1 MNSGGAASAMD
12 NQSMDPGELLVFLK
26 RCPARPMLPRVE
38 PEYVPVEREGGGC
51 GRLCQLPRPLLGGGT
66 GVSWEV
72 QGPGGFPGTSY
83 IPDRHVAGQW
93 GSSQSRHCSWQT
105 LHEGALCLLIHFIST
120 DILFLFPWQG
130 DQKESNSSSVCT
142 QGPCILTVLVQDHLG
157 QRDISPGFLRP
168 WKRRCFKEE
177 VLPNV

>member
-26 RCPARPMLPRVE
+26 RCPARPMLPRVG

-72 QGPGGFPGTSY
+72 QGPG
-83 IPDRHVAGQW
+83 
-93 GSSQSRHCSWQT
+93 
-105 LHEGALCLLIHFIST
+105 
-120 DILFLFPWQG
+120 
-130 DQKESNSSSVCT
+130 
-142 QGPCILTVLVQDHLG
+142 
-157 QRDISPGFLRP
+157 
-168 WKRRCFKEE
+168 
-177 VLPNV
+177 

>member
-26 RCPARPMLPRVE
+26 RCPARPMLPRVG

-72 QGPGGFPGTSY
+72 QGDFQAPATSQIVMWLGSGVPHNPG
-83 IPDRHVAGQW
+83 VAHGRPYTR
-93 GSSQSRHCSWQT
+93 G
-105 LHEGALCLLIHFIST
+105 L
-120 DILFLFPWQG
+120 
-130 DQKESNSSSVCT
+130 SV
-142 QGPCILTVLVQDHLG
+142 
-157 QRDISPGFLRP
+157 S
-168 WKRRCFKEE
+168 
-177 VLPNV
+177 